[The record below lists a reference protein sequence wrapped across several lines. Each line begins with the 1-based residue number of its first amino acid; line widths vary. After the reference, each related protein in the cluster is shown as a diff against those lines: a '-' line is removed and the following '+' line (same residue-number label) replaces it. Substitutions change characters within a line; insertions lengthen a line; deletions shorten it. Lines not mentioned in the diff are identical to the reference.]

1 MVQVLSDK
9 NQDFECLTQHFNMV
23 EDNGGTKEA
32 TTKKIKTWNK
42 IMSMKMKIALKGME
56 RKCLNMVTG

>member
-32 TTKKIKTWNK
+32 TIKKIKT
-42 IMSMKMKIALKGME
+42 
-56 RKCLNMVTG
+56 